1 MQNSIKF
8 QLLLIKIYFRSGVI
22 KISPYAR
29 LDRDRSDSYSI
40 IVNAID
46 SGLPSETSTVTIKV
60 KILDVNNKP
69 PK

>member
-1 MQNSIKF
+1 MSLDIVT
-8 QLLLIKIYFRSGVI
+8 KIYFHSSGII

-29 LDRDRSDSYSI
+29 LDRDLSDSYSI

-46 SGLPSETSTVTIKV
+46 SGMPSETSTVTIKV